1 MMTSTRRLDARAIG
15 ASLLLAA
22 ATCLAVQPTQARDRW
37 DGPRGQWAQGARHGG
52 YHHGHHGHHGGYRHG
67 WRPHAGVHVHSLPAW
82 RSVVVVGG
90 ISYLLANGL
99 YYREHLDGGYVVVPP
114 PVQAVSMPVLETA
127 PAPRQFVYPRQSQSP
142 ERQSA
147 DEYDCHRWAADQ
159 SGFDPAAAATGHAP
173 AADARR
179 PDYQRARSACLEG
192 RGYTVR

>member
-1 MMTSTRRLDARAIG
+1 MLAMKSLSFPVHARTA
-15 ASLLLAA
+15 AAAVLLAA
-22 ATCLAVQPTQARDRW
+22 ATLLAASPAHADGRW
-37 DGPRGQWAQGARHGG
+37 RGGHRHGYHGPVHG
-52 YHHGHHGHHGGYRHG
+52 YYGHG
-67 WRPHAGVHVHSLPAW
+67 WRPYVGLHVHSLPAL

-90 ISYLLANGL
+90 ISYLLAHGV
-99 YYREHLDGGYVVVPP
+99 YYREHLDGGYVVVPAP
-114 PVQAVSMPVLETA
+114 MDDADRPMPLETL
-127 PAPRQFVYPRQSQSP
+127 PAPRQFVYPKQGQSS

-179 PDYQRARSACLEG
+179 PDYQRAKSACLEG